1 MTIFSDAKK
10 NQEKDNDVYKNEF
23 FKLNDVKEFFPA
35 FYNDFITLYLLCQ
48 KKIITPVELIKNVE
62 PIFM

>member
-1 MTIFSDAKK
+1 MTIFSDEKK

-35 FYNDFITLYLLCQ
+35 FYNDFIQRFPAILVSSF
-48 KKIITPVELIKNVE
+48 PFE
-62 PIFM
+62 